1 MENLISLADQ
11 HDIHEW
17 LKESLARRRLVEQ
30 QIALIDRMLL
40 SQAEFQ
46 KALQKNAAA
55 MARAVSE
62 GADSDF
68 LADGDQ
74 SASSSSSASS

>member
-1 MENLISLADQ
+1 MENLISPADQ
-11 HDIHEW
+11 HDLDAW
-17 LKESLARRRLVEQ
+17 LKESLVRRRLVEQ
-30 QIALIDRMLL
+30 QIALIDSMLL

-46 KALQKNAAA
+46 KALQENAAA

-62 GADSDF
+62 EADSDF
-68 LADGDQ
+68 LIAGDQ